1 MHLQM
6 DGCMYVCLSVYVCE
20 YVRMSVS
27 VYVRTYQAEKYS
39 WSSGSGYSVLQLDF
53 PMSVSSASKVAYL

>member
-1 MHLQM
+1 M
-6 DGCMYVCLSVYVCE
+6 